1 MYDEHDDALR
11 GQVQHEGRVP
21 GMAMD
26 TPSRPAMQQHSPRGG
41 GSGLRE
47 NLKYSVPEN
56 LENPQYRTI
65 GHLFVHRSPTTVDLM
80 TYRSIFH

>member
-1 MYDEHDDALR
+1 
-11 GQVQHEGRVP
+11 
-21 GMAMD
+21 
-26 TPSRPAMQQHSPRGG
+26 MQQHSPRGG